1 VTVLFRVDA
10 SPAIGLGHAMRCL
23 ALEDDIAARTG
34 ARCPV
39 VMHAPPPAVARRF
52 AVVEPAASPPA
63 GEADARA
70 TLAAAERHGAGWI
83 VLDGYGFG
91 AAFQRVLADGG
102 RRVLSIDDGG
112 RTGRCEAD
120 LLLDQNAGAEA
131 SVYAD
136 RSPGTH
142 LLLGPSYALLRPEF
156 RAWEGDRPPSPAVA
170 RRIVVTLGG
179 SDPVDASS
187 RVLAALAGVP
197 LDLEIT
203 LVVGAANPRADALT
217 RAAADL
223 PAARV
228 VVDPPDMPAQ
238 LADADLAVAA
248 AGSTSWE
255 LARVGTPQLAIAIAD
270 NQRPIAAALGRIG
283 LAVDL
288 GWHADLSP
296 DRLARTVEQLAGDR
310 ALRDELS
317 RRGRALV
324 DGRGPARVVDAMHD
338 VQDIAPAVRT
348 TTR

>member
-39 VMHAPPPAVARRF
+39 VMHAPPAAIARRF

-131 SVYAD
+131 SAYTD
-136 RSPGTH
+136 RSPATD
-142 LLLGPSYALLRPEF
+142 LLLGPAYALLRQEF
-156 RAWEGDRPPSPAVA
+156 RAWEGGRPPSPAVA
-170 RRIVVTLGG
+170 

-217 RAAADL
+217 RDAADL

-228 VVDPPDMPAQ
+228 VVDPPDMLAQ

-270 NQRPIAAALGRIG
+270 NQRPIAAALGRMG

-296 DRLARTVEQLAGDR
+296 DRLARAVEQLAGDR